1 LKRAH
6 LFFPSFLVLSGLV
19 VCGGVAAA
27 GCNGAEDS
35 GLFGTPSGTSDGEDS
50 GAVEEEDGST
60 AAGDGSTARD
70 GGTTKKDG
78 VGPTEDSGNPSSD
91 GGPTVDAAVGR
102 TIGCTLD
109 AGNKCAVGNEVCCRS
124 AGALLGC
131 TGSGACTG
139 ITQLAIPCDDAL
151 DCNALGHPN
160 ELCCAT
166 IQSNG
171 VKEVACRKP
180 AECDVSN
187 RRNLCDPNA
196 ADPCPIGG
204 SCKLSTQ
211 TMPGFWLCF

>member
-6 LFFPSFLVLSGLV
+6 LLFPSFLLLALAAGGLS
-19 VCGGVAAA
+19 AA

-50 GAVEEEDGST
+50 GAVEDEDGST
-60 AAGDGSTARD
+60 ATGDSGTSRD

-78 VGPTEDSGNPSSD
+78 GTTTEDSGTPD
-91 GGPTVDAAVGR
+91 PDAGPTIDAAVGR
-102 TIGCTLD
+102 TIGCTID

-151 DCNALGHPN
+151 DCTALGHPG
-160 ELCCAT
+160 ELCCAS
-166 IQSNG
+166 IQSSA
-171 VKEVACRKP
+171 VREVACRKP
-180 AECDVSN
+180 SDCTASN
-187 RRNLCDPNA
+187 RRNLCDPA
-196 ADPCPIGG
+196 AANNCPNGG
-204 SCKLSTQ
+204 TCSLSTQ